1 MLKFLDAG
9 RTDTVSFEG
18 KPPLD
23 FSTLSMSIVLE
34 TYPGALKLNQV
45 QGARISDQEDSVA
58 LILSGPEIRE
68 GQDGK
73 IRSLAV
79 VADRHKLLSIARRLI
94 KDFDDPPEK
103 SPGTPFDPPHQD
115 IQNQDVIG
123 NQLDDDPD

>member
-73 IRSLAV
+73 IRSFSSRGGSAQ
-79 VADRHKLLSIARRLI
+79 AFEYR
-94 KDFDDPPEK
+94 PP
-103 SPGTPFDPPHQD
+103 SD
-115 IQNQDVIG
+115 
-123 NQLDDDPD
+123 